1 MYIRNPAGAYALPV
15 DAGVDA
21 EVGALVDGSAEA
33 GAEEGAEVS
42 TGVRVESTL
51 NSACEVKLNEALIVL
66 LAWLV
71 SER

>member
-1 MYIRNPAGAYALPV
+1 MYIRNPAGADALPV

-33 GAEEGAEVS
+33 GAEEVAEVL